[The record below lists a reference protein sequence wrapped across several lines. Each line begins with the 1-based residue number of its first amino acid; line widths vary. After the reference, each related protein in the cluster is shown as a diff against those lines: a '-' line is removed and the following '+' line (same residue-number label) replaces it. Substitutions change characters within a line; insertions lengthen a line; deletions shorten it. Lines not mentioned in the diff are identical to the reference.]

1 MKTKMGR
8 PKLPKGEAKNVLVAA
23 KVSKADYERIL
34 AAMKRAG
41 MKESEWVRKSV
52 LEAAER

>member
-23 KVSKADYERIL
+23 KVSKADYEKIL

-41 MKESEWVRKSV
+41 MTESEWVRQAV
-52 LEAAER
+52 LAAAEA